1 MAEPVELV
9 ATVADPRCG
18 LLVQLECN
26 PCTCGDDMAV
36 IGPGTE
42 THAAR
47 LDCSACGKFR
57 IWLPREIFSFV
68 IACIDAAGMPTD
80 PIVYRDRTITIGDKA
95 MNAPERGF
103 QSKPN
108 TGALFRNEQKENS
121 EDRDYSGSIN
131 IDGTEYWVSGW
142 INQSKKTGKKYLSLS
157 LKPKDEA
164 ARTAARPKPDFN
176 DEVPFN

>member
-1 MAEPVELV
+1 MSADIELI
-9 ATVADPRCG
+9 APAADPRCG
-18 LLVQLECN
+18 LLVQLEGN

-57 IWLPREIFSFV
+57 IWLPHKILSFAT
-68 IACIDAAGMPTD
+68 ACINAAGMPPE
-80 PIVYRDRTITIGDKA
+80 PITYRNRTITVGDQT
-95 MNAPERGF
+95 MTAPEKGF
-103 QSKPN
+103 KRN
-108 TGALFRNEQKENS
+108 TGALFRDERKTKD
-121 EDRDYSGSIN
+121 EDRDYSGTLDV
-131 IDGTEYWVSGW
+131 DGTEYWVSGW
-142 INQSKKTGKKYLSLS
+142 IKESKKTGKKYLSLS

-176 DEVPFN
+176 DEVPF